1 MIKKNITI
9 AVFKIIK
16 LTTQYNKVEYS
27 INKFDTARFTELNCL
42 RCQLRVTE
50 CLNSKFDLIL
60 WLRFTEARNAVK

>member
-16 LTTQYNKVEYS
+16 PITQYNKVEHG
-27 INKFDTARFTELNCL
+27 INKFETARFTELNCL
-42 RCQLRVTE
+42 RWQLRVTE